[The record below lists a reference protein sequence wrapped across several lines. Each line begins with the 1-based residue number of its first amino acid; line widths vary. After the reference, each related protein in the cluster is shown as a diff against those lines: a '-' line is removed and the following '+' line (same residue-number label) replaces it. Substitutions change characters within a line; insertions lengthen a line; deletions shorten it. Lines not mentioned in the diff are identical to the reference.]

1 MFKIITAGNRDAY
14 KDVLDDMFR
23 MRYRIVVEEW
33 GWDIPGI
40 QKGYDKDQFDTD
52 ETVYIVVLADNGEV
66 VATSRMNPTTG
77 PHMLSELFADY
88 CDLQPYP
95 VAGDVWECSRF
106 VTDRSLMTDPV
117 EDFRVRCR
125 LGLGLTVF
133 CLDNGIT
140 RLSWLTHQKFY
151 NLVQRVWK
159 TEPLGLPKREGD
171 DWAWIPAVSQIDKET
186 LDLQMD
192 RYRDAEAIVAQ
203 YMAPKQKASA
213 GRIA

>member
-1 MFKIITAGNRDAY
+1 MFKIITAGNREAY
-14 KDVLDDMFR
+14 RDVLDEMFR
-23 MRYRIVVEEW
+23 MRYRIVVDEW

-52 ETVYIVVLADNGEV
+52 ETIYVVVLADNGEV
-66 VATSRMNPTTG
+66 VASSRMNPTTG

-106 VTDRSLMTDPV
+106 VTDRSLMSDPV
-117 EDFRVRCR
+117 EDFRIRCR

-171 DWAWIPAVSQIDKET
+171 NWAWIPAVSQIDKET

-203 YMAPKQKASA
+203 YMAPKYKASA

>member
-14 KDVLDDMFR
+14 SDVLDDMFR

-40 QKGYDKDQFDTD
+40 RKGYDKDQFDTD

-95 VAGDVWECSRF
+95 VAADVWECSRF

-117 EDFRVRCR
+117 EDFRIRCR

-171 DWAWIPAVSQIDKET
+171 NWAWIPAVSQIDKET

-203 YMAPKQKASA
+203 YMAPKYKASA

>member
-14 KDVLDDMFR
+14 KDVLDEMFR
-23 MRYRIVVEEW
+23 MRYRIVVDEW

-40 QKGYDKDQFDTD
+40 QRGYDKDQFDTD
-52 ETVYIVVLADNGEV
+52 ETVYIVVLTDSGEV

-106 VTDRSLMTDPV
+106 VTDRSLMSDPV

-171 DWAWIPAVSQIDKET
+171 NWAWIPAVSQIDKET

-203 YMAPKQKASA
+203 YMAPKYKASA
-213 GRIA
+213 GSIA